1 MCLEDEIS
9 NRIRISH
16 KFPIF
21 TIAALVARNSIGK
34 TTLLKIQGSAGEES
48 DLQTHHDMLL
58 IPAVIFLVE
67 NRNRRRIVI
76 AILLVIFMYVN
87 LWRPLIAVSPF
98 IPENLFAIDVP

>member
-1 MCLEDEIS
+1 MDCYSLLMCLEDEIS

-58 IPAVIFLVE
+58 IPAVIFQKFFHILT
-67 NRNRRRIVI
+67 
-76 AILLVIFMYVN
+76 AIYQVGQFAGPVQIFAMATG
-87 LWRPLIAVSPF
+87 PA
-98 IPENLFAIDVP
+98 